1 MRKARAAGPQSAS
14 VECPISRPWMYQRSG
29 TYYLRVRP
37 KGASKESVTVSLQTS
52 DKQIAEAAS
61 RLLMSSLHG
70 FQLDNPGAKWVDLAA
85 HLKATSKAASPLSEG
100 EYLDAGPEVYAEVLS
115 ALQQAVAAR
124 RSSKAVALR
133 DSFVRQ
139 GLTNPIGKFTCP
151 LCLEDECDV
160 EYVKPSLDFPS
171 GYRGIS
177 EAEIDVGRCFQCG
190 GVSYWVAAG
199 SSTAPGWADM
209 PRRLLFPTVVESGTR
224 LFTKFIA
231 DGLRGNPQA
240 LDNFIDNIKKGIPM
254 EEFAKRADLRAKRR
268 KANNSCD

>member
-1 MRKARAAGPQSAS
+1 MRKARAVGPQSAP

-37 KGASKESVTVSLQTS
+37 KGVSKESVTISLQTS
-52 DKQIAEAAS
+52 DKLIAEAAS

-70 FQLDNPGAKWVDLAA
+70 FQLDNPAAKWLDLAG

-124 RSSKAVALR
+124 KSSKAAVLR

-151 LCLEDECDV
+151 HCLEDECDV

-171 GYRGIS
+171 GYRGGS
-177 EAEIDVGRCFQCG
+177 EADIDVGRCFQCG

-199 SSTAPGWADM
+199 SSAVPGWADL
-209 PRRLLFPTVVESGTR
+209 PRRLLFPTVVESGSR
-224 LFTKFIA
+224 LFSKFIA
-231 DGLRGNPQA
+231 DGIRGNPQA
-240 LDNFIDNIKKGIPM
+240 LDNFIENIKKGIPLKD
-254 EEFAKRADLRAKRR
+254 FAKRAELKAKDE
-268 KANNSCD
+268 KGEP